1 MAILRNDEMPRDLD
15 ASEVM
20 PTEGETPEVARPR
33 FRFVV
38 PGVGPVGADSG
49 ARQGYQRPQ
58 MASQSRALPPSGG
71 AGNQVPPRPQVD
83 RAAAPA
89 AFRNARPI
97 APSAQRGP
105 ARSRPTPTASQQG
118 VIDDDAEVV
127 AAMALS
133 GSGKTT
139 TSIGVAEARPKEK
152 MLYVSF
158 AKANADEAKLRF
170 PRNVDC
176 RTGHS
181 IAYLGLDA
189 RTRARVPKYWN
200 ARTIT
205 DDLQT
210 LTGKR
215 PSWNEVAV
223 IGRLF
228 QEFFA
233 DTAPTIDVEL
243 HSARAVVADPKV
255 SIARLQECA
264 QKANALWEEMKN
276 PHGRCRIP
284 HDGYLKRFILGRPNL
299 GFERIIF
306 EEAQDANP
314 LMAALVLQQREYGSK
329 LMIIGDEHQSIYKF
343 RGAYN
348 IFKHLPEDASVHT
361 LTETW
366 RFGPETAEKVNLVL
380 AAFKPHETA
389 RVVGCG
395 QDRPWS
401 EKESTTY
408 LARTNAKLFEMAVA
422 HVESKNTPIYW
433 VGGIGKYRVHML
445 LDAYALW
452 EGRVREV
459 NDEFFRGYL
468 SWEELRQYAESTGDP
483 DAKILHALV
492 EQYRHRIPDLVERI
506 DSQVSE
512 TLENAAIGLGTGH
525 GSKGLEF
532 PQVELCDDFDKSF
545 ERALT
550 AHQADQMT
558 SEDEQEINLL
568 YVALSRAKY
577 CVRPNPAL
585 GAWMDEERLLL
596 QEAQARTS
604 SHAEMMGDRP

>member
-1 MAILRNDEMPRDLD
+1 MAILRTDEMPRELD
-15 ASEVM
+15 AAEVM
-20 PTEGETPEVARPR
+20 PAEQETPAAARPR
-33 FRFVV
+33 FQFVV
-38 PGVGPVGADSG
+38 PGVGPVNADF
-49 ARQGYQRPQ
+49 APRQGNQRAQTAHRP
-58 MASQSRALPPSGG
+58 RALLP
-71 AGNQVPPRPQVD
+71 AGPAVHQ
-83 RAAAPA
+83 APA
-89 AFRNARPI
+89 RPRTERVL
-97 APSAQRGP
+97 APAG
-105 ARSRPTPTASQQG
+105 SRPTVPAAPRRPVNTRPIPTASQKG

-139 TSIGVAEARPKEK
+139 TSIGFAEARPNDKF
-152 MLYVSF
+152 LYVCF

-170 PRNVDC
+170 PRKVDC

-181 IAYLGLDA
+181 IAYLGLDP

-205 DDLQT
+205 DDLQS

-233 DTAPTIDVEL
+233 DTAPVIDLDL
-243 HSARAVVADPKV
+243 HSARAVAADPKV
-255 SIARLQECA
+255 SIARLRECA
-264 QKANALWEEMKN
+264 QKANVLWEDMKN
-276 PHGRCRIP
+276 LQGSCRIP

-299 GFERIIF
+299 GFDRIIF

-329 LMIIGDEHQSIYKF
+329 LLIIGDEHQSIYKF

-348 IFKHLPEDASVHT
+348 IFNHLPTDASVHT

-366 RFGPETAEKVNLVL
+366 RFGPETAEKVNLIL

-401 EKESTTY
+401 DKESITY

-468 SWEELRQYAESTGDP
+468 NWDELRQYAESTGDP

-492 EQYRHRIPDLVERI
+492 EKYRHRIPDLVERI

-512 TLENAAIGLGTGH
+512 SLERAAIGLGTGH

-550 AHQADQMT
+550 AYQANEVT
-558 SEDEQEINLL
+558 PEDEQEINLL
-568 YVALSRAKY
+568 YVALSRAKF

-585 GAWMDEERLLL
+585 GAWMDEERLYQ
-596 QEAQARTS
+596 QEAQAQAHS
-604 SHAEMMGDRP
+604 NAETMSDRP

>member
-1 MAILRNDEMPRDLD
+1 
-15 ASEVM
+15 
-20 PTEGETPEVARPR
+20 
-33 FRFVV
+33 
-38 PGVGPVGADSG
+38 
-49 ARQGYQRPQ
+49 
-58 MASQSRALPPSGG
+58 
-71 AGNQVPPRPQVD
+71 
-83 RAAAPA
+83 
-89 AFRNARPI
+89 
-97 APSAQRGP
+97 
-105 ARSRPTPTASQQG
+105 

-139 TSIGVAEARPKEK
+139 TSIGFAEARPNDK
-152 MLYVSF
+152 MLYVCF
-158 AKANADEAKLRF
+158 ARPNADEAKLRF

-181 IAYLGLDA
+181 IAYLGLDP

-205 DDLQT
+205 DDLQS

-233 DTAPTIDVEL
+233 DTAPVIDLDL
-243 HSARAVVADPKV
+243 HSARAVAADPKV
-255 SIARLQECA
+255 SIARLGECA
-264 QKANALWEEMKN
+264 HKSNALWDGMKN
-276 PHGRCRIP
+276 PQGSCRIP

-299 GFERIIF
+299 GFDRIIF

-329 LMIIGDEHQSIYKF
+329 LLIIGDEHQSIYKF

-348 IFKHLPEDASVHT
+348 IFNHLPADASVHT
-361 LTETW
+361 LSETW
-366 RFGPETAEKVNLVL
+366 RFGPETAEKVNLIL

-401 EKESTTY
+401 DKESTTY

-468 SWEELRQYAESTGDP
+468 NWDELRQYAESTGDP

-492 EQYRHRIPDLVERI
+492 EKYRHRIPDLVERI

-512 TLENAAIGLGTGH
+512 TLERAAIGLGTGH

-550 AHQADQMT
+550 AYQANEVTPD
-558 SEDEQEINLL
+558 DEQEINLL
-568 YVALSRAKY
+568 YVALSRAKF

-585 GAWMDEERLLL
+585 GAWMDEERIYQ
-596 QEAQARTS
+596 QETQAQ
-604 SHAEMMGDRP
+604 SHSNAETISDRP